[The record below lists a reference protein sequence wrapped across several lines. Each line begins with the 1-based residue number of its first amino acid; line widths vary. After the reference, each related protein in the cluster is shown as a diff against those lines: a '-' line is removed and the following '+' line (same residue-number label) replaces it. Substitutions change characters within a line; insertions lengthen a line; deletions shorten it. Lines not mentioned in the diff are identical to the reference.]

1 MQHQARKAHFWMV
14 LDVLGDQGIPFAIF
28 LVIARVIG
36 PQAYGTFA
44 LAMAFVG
51 LMSVVIYQG
60 IADALIQ
67 VPELDERHVST
78 AFWMNLAL
86 ASVIFLLVQ
95 VLARPVASL
104 YGAPE
109 MEPVLRCVALLAP
122 LQALVSVQIVL
133 FRRNLDTAALARRTF
148 LGRSI
153 GGVVGIALAF
163 AGAGIWSLVA
173 LQLVQATVSVW
184 VLWRADHWRPR
195 PVFDLKEA
203 RAFARFGSHFMG
215 ATVVTELGTTA
226 DSLLVGLFLDPVTV
240 GYYALAARLIEMARV
255 VVLLPMRKLI
265 MPVLS
270 RLSDPKRFAASYNE
284 MTRSVLAVWMPLLLA
299 LGTSAD
305 VLPVLFGVKWDGSS
319 VLLQAMSLAAF
330 TLPLWALV
338 GDALS
343 AAQRPDLYLRL
354 AAIQVAILA
363 AGITVGAQFG
373 LVGVGLGWS
382 AASACMVPIAF
393 LALRK
398 VCPMPWGPQL
408 ASALRVALAGL
419 GFLAGFLAAF
429 HLLGALGW
437 PSWSRSL
444 VATGLGLLLYTGLI
458 EFLFLPGHVTSGLR
472 SLRAVLVSRAT
483 PSNADLSRPAI

>member
-1 MQHQARKAHFWMV
+1 MQDQARKAHFWMV
-14 LDVLGDQGIPFAIF
+14 LDMFGGQVIPFAIF
-28 LVIARVIG
+28 LVIARIIG

-86 ASVIFLLVQ
+86 ASLIFLLVQ
-95 VLARPVASL
+95 ALAGWVAEL
-104 YGAPE
+104 YHAPE
-109 MEPVLRCVALLAP
+109 MEPVLRWIALLAP
-122 LQALVSVQIVL
+122 LQALISVQIIL
-133 FRRNLDTAALARRTF
+133 FRRNLDTSVLARRTF
-148 LGRSI
+148 VGRSVG
-153 GGVVGIALAF
+153 GGVGVALAF
-163 AGAGIWSLVA
+163 AGAGISSLVA
-173 LQLVQATVSVW
+173 LQLVQAAVSVL
-184 VLWRADHWRPR
+184 VLWRADRWRPR

-203 RAFARFGSHFMG
+203 RAFARFGRHFMG
-215 ATVVTELGTTA
+215 ATVITSLGTSA
-226 DSLLVGLFLDPVTV
+226 DSLLVGLFLDPVMV

-255 VVLLPMRKLI
+255 LVLLPMRMLI

-270 RLSDPKRFAASYNE
+270 RLSDPKRFAADYNE
-284 MTRSVLAVWMPLLLA
+284 MARSVLAVWMPLLLA

-305 VLPVLFGVKWDGSS
+305 VLPVLFGAKWEGSV
-319 VLLQAMSLAAF
+319 VLLEAMSLAAF
-330 TLPLWALV
+330 TLPLWALA

-343 AAQRPDLYLRL
+343 ATDRPELYLQL
-354 AAIQVAILA
+354 AATQVAILA
-363 AGITVGAQFG
+363 AGITAGAQFG
-373 LVGVGLGWS
+373 LTGVGLGWS

-408 ASALRVALAGL
+408 ASALRVAAAGL

-429 HLLGALGW
+429 HLLAVLGW
-437 PSWSRSL
+437 PSWTRSL
-444 VATGLGLLLYTGLI
+444 IATGLGLVFYTALV
-458 EFLFLPGHVTSGLR
+458 EFIFLPGHVTRGLR
-472 SLRAVLVSRAT
+472 SLRAVLVSRGV
-483 PSNADLSRPAI
+483 PSNAAPSRTAA